1 MLLLALSPNHSL
13 NQSINQSF
21 NQSSKLCY
29 FIIISDIAV
38 GLFFILLET
47 LFSWFEV
54 EWNKYVCSV
63 YYGYFSIDA
72 FYVSTYAIV
81 VMSIDRLYVKLRPVS
96 AISKGNMYRYGLVMS
111 SWILGLLLGIQYA
124 VHIDY
129 DGVHCRHAIPYK
141 QVSRIMMN
149 YNSAF
154 VSASNVVA

>member
-1 MLLLALSPNHSL
+1 M
-13 NQSINQSF
+13 
-21 NQSSKLCY
+21 
-29 FIIISDIAV
+29 ISDLAV
-38 GLFFILLET
+38 GLFFILPET

-54 EWNKYVCSV
+54 EGTKYVCYL
-63 YYGYFSIDA
+63 YYGYFSMVA

-81 VMSIDRLYVKLRPVS
+81 VMAIDRLYVILRPVS

-129 DGVHCRHAIPYK
+129 DGVYCRHVIPYK

-149 YNSAF
+149 YKISLK
-154 VSASNVVA
+154 VP